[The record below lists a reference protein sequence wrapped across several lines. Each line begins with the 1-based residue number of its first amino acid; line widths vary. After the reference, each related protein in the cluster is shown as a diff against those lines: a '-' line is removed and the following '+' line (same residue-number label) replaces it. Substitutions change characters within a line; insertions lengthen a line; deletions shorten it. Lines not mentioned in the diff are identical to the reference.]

1 MLITNAHILTCAEK
15 DYDNGYIYIEGK
27 KIKSVGDMT
36 DAPDDNCVIDVAGCV
51 VCPGFIDA
59 HTHLGLCHPSSKYEG
74 MDLNENS
81 DPVTPHIRTLDGIYQ
96 ADECF
101 DEALEAGVTTLMIGP
116 GSANP
121 IGGTFCTV
129 KTVRGRIDDMAIQAE
144 SAMKM
149 AFGEKPKSTYG
160 KGKSCSPV
168 TRQGTAAVIREA
180 LFKAKEYMQAKD
192 AGEKPS
198 FNIKHE
204 ALIPVLRGEMTVK
217 AHAHRSDDIFTALR
231 IAREFGL
238 KMSIEHC
245 TEGHTVADYL
255 KEEKVPVTVGPVV
268 GCRTKPELA
277 KKSMKTA
284 AELAEKGV
292 CVALISDHP
301 EIPSNLLPF
310 YAALVA
316 REGTGRDKALGMIT
330 INAAKLIGMQ
340 NRLGSIESGKD
351 ADLCILSGHPLD
363 MESKMIMVIVDGK
376 TQKDNRK

>member
-1 MLITNAHILTCAEK
+1 MLITNARILTCSGVN
-15 DYDNGYIYIEGK
+15 YDNGYIYIIGN
-27 KIKSVGDMT
+27 KIESVGDMANAPA
-36 DAPDDNCVIDVAGCV
+36 DAHVIDAQGNI

-59 HTHLGLCHPSSKYEG
+59 HTHLGLCQPSSKSEG

-81 DPVTPHIRTLDGIYQ
+81 DPVTPHIRTLDGIYH

-101 DEALEAGVTTLMIGP
+101 SEALEAGVTTLMIGP

-129 KTVRGRIDDMAIQAE
+129 KSVGARIDDMAIQPE

-149 AFGEKPKSTYG
+149 AFGENPKSTYG
-160 KGKSCSPV
+160 KGKGRSPV
-168 TRQGTAAVIREA
+168 TRQGTAAIIREA
-180 LFKAKEYMQAKD
+180 LFKAREYMQAKD

-204 ALIPVLRGEMTVK
+204 ALIPVLRGQMTVK

-238 KMSIEHC
+238 KMTIEHC
-245 TEGHTVADYL
+245 TEGHEIADYL
-255 KEEKVPVTVGPVV
+255 KEESPLVTVGPVV

-277 KKSMKTA
+277 NKSMSTA
-284 AELAEKGV
+284 AQLCEKGI

-316 REGTGRDKALGMIT
+316 REGIGRERALNMIT
-330 INAAKLIGMQ
+330 INAARLIGMED
-340 NRLGSIESGKD
+340 RLGSIEPGKD

-363 MESKMIMVIVDGK
+363 VESRMIMVIIDGK
-376 TQKDNRK
+376 IQKDNRK